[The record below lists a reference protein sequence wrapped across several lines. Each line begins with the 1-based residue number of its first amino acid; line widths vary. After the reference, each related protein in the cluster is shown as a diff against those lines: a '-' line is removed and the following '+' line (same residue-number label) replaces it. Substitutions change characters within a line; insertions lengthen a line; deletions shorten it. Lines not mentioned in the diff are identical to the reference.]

1 MAFGAVHVPLA
12 NIWDAL
18 TGQAEEGPLRQI
30 IVELRLPRTVSA
42 IIVGAA
48 LGVAGALLQGALANP
63 LASPDVIGVT
73 GGAGFG
79 AMLTLLVWPSAIAL
93 LPVGA
98 LVFGITAAA
107 IVFAI
112 GWSGAHAGSIG
123 RVILAGIAISAL
135 FGAATTS
142 LMVAYSDRVQSA
154 IFWLAGGLSS
164 EGWASL
170 SVVWPYFA
178 VGFVLAVFLAR
189 PLDRLALGDDVAASL
204 GGRPRRVRLLAA
216 GAAALLASSAAAL
229 AGLLGFLGLV
239 IPHLVRLAGGTSSHR
254 FVIPASALHRRRAP
268 ARRRHAGARRA
279 RADRA
284 AGRAADGRA
293 RRAAVPVAAAGGGV
307 SAGAAGR
314 ARRARERSATTP
326 ILHGADL
333 SVHAG
338 ELLAVVGPNG
348 AGKST
353 LSRAVSGLQ
362 PIASRATSAGAAR
375 RSASS
380 RAARSRACA
389 PSSPSARRCPRA

>member
-18 TGQAEEGPLRQI
+18 TGQAEDGPLRQI

-42 IIVGAA
+42 IVVGAA

-93 LPVGA
+93 LPIGA
-98 LVFGITAAA
+98 LVFGVTAAA

-123 RVILAGIAISAL
+123 RVILAGIAITAL

-164 EGWASL
+164 DGWASL
-170 SVVWPYFA
+170 SVVWPYFS
-178 VGFVLAVFLAR
+178 VGFVMAVFLAR

-204 GGRPRRVRLLAA
+204 GGRPRRVRLAAA
-216 GAAALLASSAAAL
+216 GAAALLASSAAAI

-239 IPHLVRLAGGTSSHR
+239 IPHLVRLAGGTASHR
-254 FVIPASALHRRRAP
+254 FVIPASALC
-268 ARRRHAGARRA
+268 GAA
-279 RADRA
+279 LLL
-284 AGRAADGRA
+284 AADTLA
-293 RRAAVPVAAAGGGV
+293 RVVLA
-307 SAGAAGR
+307 
-314 ARRARERSATTP
+314 P
-326 ILHGADL
+326 I
-333 SVHAG
+333 
-338 ELLAVVGPNG
+338 ELPVGPLMVVLG
-348 AGKST
+348 VPLFLWLLKE
-353 LSRAVSGLQ
+353 AV
-362 PIASRATSAGAAR
+362 
-375 RSASS
+375 
-380 RAARSRACA
+380 
-389 PSSPSARRCPRA
+389 

>member
-1 MAFGAVHVPLA
+1 MALGAVHVPLG
-12 NIWDAL
+12 NIWGAL
-18 TGQAEEGPLRQI
+18 TGQAEDGPLKQI

-42 IIVGAA
+42 LIVGAA

-98 LVFGITAAA
+98 LFFGITAAG

-123 RVILAGIAISAL
+123 RVILAGIAITAL

-164 EGWASL
+164 DGWSSL
-170 SVVWPYFA
+170 SVVWPYFS
-178 VGFVLAVFLAR
+178 VGFILAVFLAR

-204 GGRPRRVRLLAA
+204 GGRPRLVRLLAA
-216 GAAALLASSAAAL
+216 AAAALLASSAAAI

-239 IPHLVRLAGGTSSHR
+239 IPHLVRLAGGTASHR
-254 FVIPASALHRRRAP
+254 FVIPASALC
-268 ARRRHAGARRA
+268 GAA
-279 RADRA
+279 LLL
-284 AGRAADGRA
+284 AADTLA
-293 RRAAVPVAAAGGGV
+293 RVVLA
-307 SAGAAGR
+307 
-314 ARRARERSATTP
+314 P
-326 ILHGADL
+326 I
-333 SVHAG
+333 
-338 ELLAVVGPNG
+338 ELPVGPLMVVLG
-348 AGKST
+348 VP
-353 LSRAVSGLQ
+353 LFLWLLREAV
-362 PIASRATSAGAAR
+362 
-375 RSASS
+375 
-380 RAARSRACA
+380 
-389 PSSPSARRCPRA
+389 

>member
-1 MAFGAVHVPLA
+1 MVVTATVALLAAATASMIFGAVHVPFSD
-12 NIWDAL
+12 IWASL

-42 IIVGAA
+42 MVVGAA

-123 RVILAGIAISAL
+123 RVILAGIAITAL

-164 EGWASL
+164 DGWSSL
-170 SVVWPYFA
+170 SVVWPYFT
-178 VGFVLAVFLAR
+178 VGFLMAVFLAR
-189 PLDRLALGDDVAASL
+189 PLDRLALGDDVASSL
-204 GGRPRRVRLLAA
+204 GGRPRLVRLSAA
-216 GAAALLASSAAAL
+216 AAAALLASSAAAI

-239 IPHLVRLAGGTSSHR
+239 IPHLVRLAGGTASHR
-254 FVIPASALHRRRAP
+254 FVIPASAVT
-268 ARRRHAGARRA
+268 GAA
-279 RADRA
+279 LLV
-284 AGRAADGRA
+284 AADTLA
-293 RRAAVPVAAAGGGV
+293 RTVLA
-307 SAGAAGR
+307 
-314 ARRARERSATTP
+314 P
-326 ILHGADL
+326 I
-333 SVHAG
+333 
-338 ELLAVVGPNG
+338 ELPVGPLMVVLG
-348 AGKST
+348 VP
-353 LSRAVSGLQ
+353 LFLWLLREAV
-362 PIASRATSAGAAR
+362 
-375 RSASS
+375 
-380 RAARSRACA
+380 
-389 PSSPSARRCPRA
+389 

>member
-1 MAFGAVHVPLA
+1 MAACAASMAFGAVHVPLA

-93 LPVGA
+93 LPIGA

-107 IVFAI
+107 IVFSI

-123 RVILAGIAISAL
+123 RVILAGIAITAL

-164 EGWASL
+164 DGWSSL
-170 SVVWPYFA
+170 SVVWPYFT
-178 VGFVLAVFLAR
+178 VGFVMAVFLAR
-189 PLDRLALGDDVAASL
+189 PLDRLALGDDVASSL
-204 GGRPRRVRLLAA
+204 GGRPRLVRLSAA
-216 GAAALLASSAAAL
+216 AAAALLASSAAAI

-239 IPHLVRLAGGTSSHR
+239 IPHLVRLAGGTASHR
-254 FVIPASALHRRRAP
+254 FVIPASALC
-268 ARRRHAGARRA
+268 GAA
-279 RADRA
+279 LLL
-284 AGRAADGRA
+284 AADTLA
-293 RRAAVPVAAAGGGV
+293 RVVLA
-307 SAGAAGR
+307 
-314 ARRARERSATTP
+314 P
-326 ILHGADL
+326 I
-333 SVHAG
+333 
-338 ELLAVVGPNG
+338 ELPVGPLMVVLG
-348 AGKST
+348 VP
-353 LSRAVSGLQ
+353 LFLWLLREAV
-362 PIASRATSAGAAR
+362 
-375 RSASS
+375 
-380 RAARSRACA
+380 
-389 PSSPSARRCPRA
+389 

>member
-12 NIWDAL
+12 SIWDAL

-42 IIVGAA
+42 IVVGAA

-98 LVFGITAAA
+98 LVFGVTAAA

-123 RVILAGIAISAL
+123 RVILAGIAITAL

-164 EGWASL
+164 DGWASL

-178 VGFVLAVFLAR
+178 VGFVMAVFLAR

-204 GGRPRRVRLLAA
+204 GGRPRRVRLAAA
-216 GAAALLASSAAAL
+216 GAAALLASSAAAI

-239 IPHLVRLAGGTSSHR
+239 IPHLVRLAGGTASHR
-254 FVIPASALHRRRAP
+254 FVIPASALC
-268 ARRRHAGARRA
+268 GAA
-279 RADRA
+279 LLL
-284 AGRAADGRA
+284 AADTLA
-293 RRAAVPVAAAGGGV
+293 RVVLA
-307 SAGAAGR
+307 
-314 ARRARERSATTP
+314 P
-326 ILHGADL
+326 I
-333 SVHAG
+333 
-338 ELLAVVGPNG
+338 ELPVGPLMVVLG
-348 AGKST
+348 VP
-353 LSRAVSGLQ
+353 LFLWLLREAV
-362 PIASRATSAGAAR
+362 
-375 RSASS
+375 
-380 RAARSRACA
+380 
-389 PSSPSARRCPRA
+389 